1 MLDAF
6 TEVLVKQAERKK
18 NEDELYELMMQLP
31 VDEIAKFAFAETACI
46 AKEADDNDW
55 LKKYEG
61 TALFDRAVALEEELL
76 AIEAKR
82 IERRMDRPVEDDLWS
97 KEDMIRLKK
106 RMLDLEL
113 HKGGLTAASEEEGE
127 DEEEGE
133 EEAPEVEEVA
143 DEGDAKEAEAR
154 FTKNLIRGFQKHA
167 YSIDM
172 LPKISGEGKAP
183 APKKTK
189 VSASS
194 CSTEKAASAAFGK
207 ALQKVAMTNEQLGAG
222 VRGAGY
228 GGLGGAALGG
238 LAGGVGGA
246 LLGIDPLKAGLG
258 GAAVGGLAGGA
269 LGAKS
274 EAARATKVASAMQH
288 AVQKVA
294 AARL

>member
-113 HKGGLTAASEEEGE
+113 HKGGIAASSEDEEGDEDEEGE
-127 DEEEGE
+127 E
-133 EEAPEVEEVA
+133 EEAPEVEETEDA
-143 DEGDAKEAEAR
+143 AAKEAEAR
-154 FTKNLIRGFQKHA
+154 FTQNLIRGFQKHA

-172 LPKISGEGKAP
+172 LPKISGEGKPP

-189 VSASS
+189 VSNAT
-194 CSTEKAASAAFGK
+194 CGTEKAASAFGK
-207 ALQKVAMTNEQLGAG
+207 ALKKVAMTNEQLGAG